1 MSIDP
6 QRKPY
11 SPPVLE
17 FKSSTIFVPVL
28 ILYSHDFHLIEQSLY
43 EKISQAPDFFKN
55 SPLIF
60 DVQGLNKENN
70 EFDVTVLIELLRKI
84 GLFPIGIR
92 GGNEQQNNQAQ
103 KLFIPIDTIRS
114 NESSSELAEEQEPES
129 ESVIAAITEPEPL
142 PKTDAVVDKP
152 AAVPKPTAIPT
163 TLISHPIRS
172 GQRIYA
178 AGDLIVMSQVSAGAE
193 IMAEGNIHIYNTLRG
208 RALAGVQGDKNSRIF
223 CSDLQAELISIAGDY
238 KTSEDLSDD
247 VRKKPV
253 QIYLQDRALIIKHIA

>member
-6 QRKPY
+6 QRKSY
-11 SPPVLE
+11 TPPVLE
-17 FKSSTIFVPVL
+17 FKSSTFFVPVL
-28 ILYSHDFHLIEQSLY
+28 ILYSHDIHLIEQSLH

-60 DVQGLNKENN
+60 DVQGINKENN
-70 EFDVTVLIELLRKI
+70 EIDVAALIEILRKI

-103 KLFIPIDTIRS
+103 ALFIPVDSIRS
-114 NESSSELAEEQEPES
+114 NESSSELVETQ
-129 ESVIAAITEPEPL
+129 ESVAAITEPEKPESP
-142 PKTDAVVDKP
+142 PKADAAIAAP
-152 AAVPKPTAIPT
+152 AAVPTPTTIPT

-193 IMAEGNIHIYNTLRG
+193 IMAEGNIHVYNTLRG
-208 RALAGVQGDKNSRIF
+208 RALAGVQGNKNSRIF
-223 CSDLQAELISIAGDY
+223 CSDLQAELVSIAGDY
-238 KTSEDLSDD
+238 KTSEDLNDN

-253 QIYLQDRALIIKHIA
+253 QIYLQDRALIIKDIA